1 MPCHP
6 ARARQLLNQSKAAVY
21 RHRPFTIILKERK
34 GGNTQTIALKIDPGS
49 RTTGIALI
57 ADCKRG
63 KRLIW
68 AADLHHKGHVVIA
81 RMKVRRTLRGGRR
94 HRKCRYR
101 PPRFRNRRRPDGWLT
116 PSMRSRIG
124 NVKTWVERLRRWT
137 PIASISLELVKFDTQ
152 KMVNPEISGIEYQQ
166 GELQGYEVREYLLE
180 KFERKCAYCGKENVP
195 LEIEHIVP
203 QSRGGSNRVSNL
215 ALSCRPCNQTKGNK
229 TAAEFGHLEV
239 QAKAQQPLRDV
250 AAVNSM
256 RWALF
261 GPLKVAGLPIECGT
275 GGRTK
280 YNRVQQGYPKAHWI
294 DAVCVGRSG
303 ERVYITP
310 NHAPLVIRAIGRGSR
325 QMCGTDK
332 YGFPIRHRAR
342 QKRVFG
348 FQTGDLVRAVVPQG
362 KYAGT
367 HVGRVTIRRRPSFR
381 LNGFDV
387 HPRYLALL
395 QRADGYE
402 YT

>member
-1 MPCHP
+1 
-6 ARARQLLNQSKAAVY
+6 
-21 RHRPFTIILKERK
+21 
-34 GGNTQTIALKIDPGS
+34 
-49 RTTGIALI
+49 
-57 ADCKRG
+57 
-63 KRLIW
+63 
-68 AADLHHKGHVVIA
+68 
-81 RMKVRRTLRGGRR
+81 
-94 HRKCRYR
+94 
-101 PPRFRNRRRPDGWLT
+101 
-116 PSMRSRIG
+116 MRSRIG

-152 KMVNPEISGIEYQQ
+152 KMVNPEIRGVEYQQ
-166 GELQGYEVREYLLE
+166 GTLYGYEVREYLLE
-180 KFERKCAYCGKENVP
+180 KLGRKCAYCGKKNVP

-203 QSRGGSNRVSNL
+203 RSRGGSNRVSNL
-215 ALSCRPCNQTKGNK
+215 ALSCRPCNQAKGNK
-229 TAAEFGHLEV
+229 TAAEFGYPEV

-261 GPLKVAGLPIECGT
+261 RPLKAAGLPVECGT

>member
-6 ARARQLLNQSKAAVY
+6 ARARQLIKQNKAAVY
-21 RHRPFTIILKERK
+21 RHRPFTIILRERE
-34 GGNTQTIALKIDPGS
+34 GGDTQPIALKIDPGS
-49 RTTGIALI
+49 RTTGIALVGEF
-57 ADCKRG
+57 KRG
-63 KRLIW
+63 KRLVW
-68 AADLHHKGHVVIA
+68 AADLHHKGHVVAA
-81 RMKVRRTLRGGRR
+81 RMKARRALRRGRR

-101 PPRFRNRRRPDGWLT
+101 QPRFLNRRRQKGWLT

-152 KMVNPEISGIEYQQ
+152 KMVNPEISGVEYQQ

-180 KFERKCAYCGKENVP
+180 KFERKCAYCGIENVP
-195 LEIEHIVP
+195 LEIEHIMP
-203 QSRGGSNRVSNL
+203 RSRGGSDRVSNL
-215 ALSCRPCNQTKGNK
+215 TLSCRSCNQAKGNK
-229 TAAEFGHLEV
+229 TAAEFGYSEV

-261 GPLKVAGLPIECGT
+261 GLLKAAGLPVECST

-280 YNRVQQGYPKAHWI
+280 YNRVQQGYPKAHWA
-294 DAVCVGRSG
+294 DAACVGRSG
-303 ERVYITP
+303 ARVYIAP
-310 NHAPLVIRAIGRGSR
+310 NHVPLVIRAMGRGSR

-332 YGFPIRHRAR
+332 YGFPIRHRAH

-348 FQTGDLVRAVVPQG
+348 FQTGDLVRAVVPRG
-362 KYAGT
+362 KYAGV
-367 HVGRVTIRRRPSFR
+367 HVGRVTIRRQPSFR

-395 QRADGYE
+395 QKADGYE